1 MFSNHSVARPRDV
14 FEQYVTY
21 TLTQTAAVGAWKPKL
36 GQGSWGK
43 TYLQEILSYLSQIQL
58 FFNKFSHI

>member
-1 MFSNHSVARPRDV
+1 M

-43 TYLQEILSYLSQIQL
+43 NQTYLQEIPSYLSQIQL
-58 FFNKFSHI
+58 FFNEFSHI